1 MKVAFVFFLLVI
13 GLQSLS
19 AQNQPIQITGKVVES
34 GGRQPVEYATVMV
47 KAVSDDSMLD
57 GTTTAED
64 GSFVLTTQNPDV
76 YLEVSFIGFV
86 TQIVADVKIS
96 GGKANVGT
104 ITISEDNQTLDEIVV
119 RGEKSQTEFKLDKRV
134 FNVGQDLSSTGASAL
149 EVLNNVPSVAVNIEG
164 QISLR
169 GSQGVRILI
178 NGKPSVLTSEG
189 GNALGTITADMIE
202 RIEVITNPSAK
213 YEASGTSGIINIV
226 IKKEEKRGLN
236 GSVTLNTGAPNN
248 HSLGLSLNNRTEKFN
263 LFSQLGVGHRTFPTQ
278 YRTIN
283 RDLESNNTV
292 RSQGESDKNETF
304 FNIILG
310 TDYHINENNVLSL
323 TGHFAYELETEFS
336 DTDFDF
342 LDSSNTLVSQWNRD
356 EETEATNPKYQYELQ
371 YKKDFPDNEEHT
383 LLFSA
388 IGNFFGKDQSSEFNN
403 TPVMNGEDFSQQQ
416 QTRTDFKEGEY
427 TFQLDY
433 THPFNEVFTLES
445 GAQYVYTDVTN
456 DFSVSN
462 WNDNVWVVDPDLTNV
477 FDFDL
482 EVLGVYSTGAYEG
495 DKFGLKLGLRLESTD
510 MRTLL
515 VTTDESSRQQ
525 FINLFP
531 TAHTSYKLNDNFSLQ
546 AGYSRRIYRP
556 GLWDLN
562 PITNIRNN
570 FSISAGNPLLQPE
583 FTDSYEVTSIFDKG
597 PVSFSAAIYHRYT
610 TDVIEEVATFED
622 NVSFSRPENI
632 GINRATGLELN
643 GKYNPTEWW
652 TLNGDFNYNYF
663 SREGSFETTS
673 FDFTADQWTGRL
685 TNKFKLPADIDFEVI
700 GNYRSALETFQM
712 NLSSYF
718 FADLGVRKKIMN
730 GKTILNLSI
739 RDVFASRIFESETIS
754 SRQPDFY
761 LYDYRLRGRF
771 ITVGISY
778 GFGKG
783 EAMEFSGQK
792 RF

>member
-1 MKVAFVFFLLVI
+1 
-13 GLQSLS
+13 
-19 AQNQPIQITGKVVES
+19 
-34 GGRQPVEYATVMV
+34 
-47 KAVSDDSMLD
+47 
-57 GTTTAED
+57 
-64 GSFVLTTQNPDV
+64 
-76 YLEVSFIGFV
+76 
-86 TQIVADVKIS
+86 
-96 GGKANVGT
+96 
-104 ITISEDNQTLDEIVV
+104 
-119 RGEKSQTEFKLDKRV
+119 
-134 FNVGQDLSSTGASAL
+134 
-149 EVLNNVPSVAVNIEG
+149 
-164 QISLR
+164 
-169 GSQGVRILI
+169 
-178 NGKPSVLTSEG
+178 
-189 GNALGTITADMIE
+189 
-202 RIEVITNPSAK
+202 
-213 YEASGTSGIINIV
+213 
-226 IKKEEKRGLN
+226 
-236 GSVTLNTGAPNN
+236 
-248 HSLGLSLNNRTEKFN
+248 
-263 LFSQLGVGHRTFPTQ
+263 
-278 YRTIN
+278 
-283 RDLESNNTV
+283 
-292 RSQGESDKNETF
+292 
-304 FNIILG
+304 
-310 TDYHINENNVLSL
+310 
-323 TGHFAYELETEFS
+323 
-336 DTDFDF
+336 
-342 LDSSNTLVSQWNRD
+342 
-356 EETEATNPKYQYELQ
+356 
-371 YKKDFPDNEEHT
+371 
-383 LLFSA
+383 
-388 IGNFFGKDQSSEFNN
+388 
-403 TPVMNGEDFSQQQ
+403 MNGEDFSQQQ

-562 PITNIRNN
+562 PFTNIRNN

>member
-1 MKVAFVFFLLVI
+1 
-13 GLQSLS
+13 
-19 AQNQPIQITGKVVES
+19 
-34 GGRQPVEYATVMV
+34 
-47 KAVSDDSMLD
+47 
-57 GTTTAED
+57 
-64 GSFVLTTQNPDV
+64 
-76 YLEVSFIGFV
+76 
-86 TQIVADVKIS
+86 
-96 GGKANVGT
+96 
-104 ITISEDNQTLDEIVV
+104 
-119 RGEKSQTEFKLDKRV
+119 
-134 FNVGQDLSSTGASAL
+134 
-149 EVLNNVPSVAVNIEG
+149 
-164 QISLR
+164 
-169 GSQGVRILI
+169 
-178 NGKPSVLTSEG
+178 
-189 GNALGTITADMIE
+189 
-202 RIEVITNPSAK
+202 
-213 YEASGTSGIINIV
+213 
-226 IKKEEKRGLN
+226 
-236 GSVTLNTGAPNN
+236 
-248 HSLGLSLNNRTEKFN
+248 
-263 LFSQLGVGHRTFPTQ
+263 
-278 YRTIN
+278 
-283 RDLESNNTV
+283 
-292 RSQGESDKNETF
+292 
-304 FNIILG
+304 
-310 TDYHINENNVLSL
+310 
-323 TGHFAYELETEFS
+323 
-336 DTDFDF
+336 
-342 LDSSNTLVSQWNRD
+342 
-356 EETEATNPKYQYELQ
+356 
-371 YKKDFPDNEEHT
+371 
-383 LLFSA
+383 
-388 IGNFFGKDQSSEFNN
+388 NFFGKDQSSEFNN

-482 EVLGVYSTGAYEG
+482 EVLGVYSAGAYEG

-562 PITNIRNN
+562 PFTNIRNN

-712 NLSSYF
+712 NLSGYF

-739 RDVFASRIFESETIS
+739 RDVFASRIFESETI
-754 SRQPDFY
+754 
-761 LYDYRLRGRF
+761 
-771 ITVGISY
+771 
-778 GFGKG
+778 
-783 EAMEFSGQK
+783 
-792 RF
+792 